1 MKLEIRELRNKT
13 GLSQR
18 EFAKR
23 YGIPLSTLRKW
34 EQGDAKPAPYIVSL
48 IASKLQEDGGII
60 ANEEDKKEAAKRR
73 IKDLIVL
80 QKELCSHFPE
90 NEFNVFVF
98 GSYPTVRFKDDSDV
112 DIAIYTKRFDMYKEI
127 SVIVE
132 EFFYDKGIP
141 VDLFFIDT
149 NIPAPVYLAPLRAQ
163 IQFTDY
169 YPEELH
175 TFEVQCEEELQKNK
189 RSMLV

>member
-1 MKLEIRELRNKT
+1 MNLEIKELRKRT

-18 EFAKR
+18 EFASS

-48 IASKLQEDGGII
+48 IASRLQDRDY
-60 ANEEDKKEAAKRR
+60 ASCDTTDKKEAARRR
-73 IKDLIVL
+73 IKDLLAL
-80 QKELCSHFPE
+80 QKKLCSEYSE
-90 NEFNVFVF
+90 NDFNVFLF

-112 DIAIYTKRFDMYKEI
+112 DIAIYTKDIDLYKKISLEI
-127 SVIVE
+127 E
-132 EFFYDKGIP
+132 EFFDNKGIP
-141 VDLFFIDT
+141 VDLFYIDT
-149 NIPAPVYLAPLRAQ
+149 NIAAPVYLAPLNAQ

-169 YPEELH
+169 YPEELRE
-175 TFEVQCEEELQKNK
+175 FKNLCERELKKNK